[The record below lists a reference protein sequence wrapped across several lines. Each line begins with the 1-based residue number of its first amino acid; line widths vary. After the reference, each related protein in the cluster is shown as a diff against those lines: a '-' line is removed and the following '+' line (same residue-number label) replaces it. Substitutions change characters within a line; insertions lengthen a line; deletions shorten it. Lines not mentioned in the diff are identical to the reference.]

1 MPAYSG
7 LYLGAVLAGLA
18 TLACAA
24 PAHAGDG
31 DARAGR
37 KFATQNCRQCHEV
50 GKSPTLSSMLA
61 TGPAFRDVANASTT
75 TPLALRVFLTTS
87 HPTMPNIVLSKT
99 EIDDLVAYIMSLRTP
114 APNRT

>member
-1 MPAYSG
+1 MLGHNGFYF
-7 LYLGAVLAGLA
+7 GAVLAALGS
-18 TLACAA
+18 LACAA
-24 PAHAGDG
+24 PAHAADG

-37 KFATQNCRQCHEV
+37 KFATQYCQECHEV
-50 GKSPTLSSMLA
+50 GKTPTLSSMLA

-75 TPLALRVFLTTS
+75 TPLALRVFLSTS

-99 EIDDLVAYIMSLRTP
+99 EIDDIVAYIMSLRTP